1 MSKFTTPLQIEF
13 LDGKDFKLLESFEY
27 YRTDD
32 ASEIYKVPKNFVTD
46 FASIPRLF
54 WSILPPTG
62 TRRNRYGKAAVLHDY
77 FYDANCKYKMS
88 RRQAD
93 LIFLEAMK
101 AVKVNAFIRYLLYYN
116 VRLFGKNYYKNP
128 LGEQ

>member
-1 MSKFTTPLQIEF
+1 MSKFTMPLKIEF
-13 LDGKDFKLLESFEY
+13 QDSLKHRLLESFEY

-32 ASEIYKVPKNFVTD
+32 ASEIYKVPRSFITD
-46 FASIPRLF
+46 FASVPRLF
-54 WSILPPTG
+54 WTFLPPTG
-62 TRRNRYGKAAVLHDY
+62 TKKSRYGKAAVLHDY
-77 FYDANCKYKMS
+77 LYDTSCKYKMS

-101 AVKVNAFIRYLLYYN
+101 AVKVSSFTRYLLYYC
-116 VRLFGKNYYKNP
+116 VRLFGKRRYSNP